1 MKKKILALCLLVGAA
16 LTASARPSVLSLK
29 ESIKDSTI
37 VYPQSF
43 ETNTQE
49 LMKNWYLKN
58 YAVVDRSGANQK
70 DVPTSD
76 QDYIKRLKTMPTVIE
91 MPYNSV
97 VRSYINMYTQRR
109 RQLVEEMLG
118 LSLYYMP
125 FFEQALEKEGM
136 PLELKYLPVIE
147 SALNPDAVSRVGAT
161 GLWQFMLSTAKGMGL
176 EVNSIVDERRDPIR
190 SSEIAAKYLK
200 QLYNIYGD
208 WSLAIA
214 SYNCGP
220 GNVNKALRRAGNSD
234 GKKKDFWDIY
244 FYLPQETRGYVP
256 AFIAANYVM
265 TYYKDHNLGKSL
277 AKKPIITDTIH
288 VNKRIHLEQISAV
301 LNIPIEELRVLNP
314 QYRKDVI
321 PGDIRPYALTLPS
334 QQIYSYIVSE
344 DSIVAHNA
352 ALYARR
358 DVVEP
363 TSQSSVSD
371 NSNTTTKLVTKYHK
385 VGRNETI
392 SNIARKYGVSVSQ
405 IKKWNGLR
413 SNKLKRG
420 QSLKIN
426 TYKRVKVDKSD
437 KEEEVEEAVEETEVA
452 EVTEPAPE
460 KPKKETAS
468 TTTQKEKVEKKA
480 EKTEK
485 KADKTEKTEKTE
497 KKSQPRNPETHKVER
512 GETLASIASQY
523 GVSIADLRSWN
534 DLKSDNIMAGQTLT
548 VDAKKAQASKKKE
561 KEQASPST
569 HTVKSGENLSGIAEK
584 YGVSVA
590 DLRSWND
597 LKNDNIRV
605 GDKLKLKSDG
615 KSSTST
621 KSNSK
626 EETKAEQTH
635 KVKKGETLSS
645 IADKYG
651 VTVDDLRSWN
661 NIKGNNIAADQ
672 NLKVYSDKKASSSKS
687 DKSNKNDKKKS
698 EKKSNK
704 THKVKK
710 GETLGQIA
718 EKYGV
723 GLSKLKKANG
733 ISGTNIQV
741 GQTLKI
747 PQ

>member
-1 MKKKILALCLLVGAA
+1 MKKQILALCLLAGAA
-16 LTASARPSVLSLK
+16 LTSFARPTVLSLK
-29 ESIKDSTI
+29 ESIQDSTI

-43 ETNTQE
+43 ETDTQE

-58 YAVVDRSGANQK
+58 YTVVDRSGAQLK

-76 QDYIKRLKTMPTVIE
+76 KDFIARLKTMPTVIE
-91 MPYNSV
+91 MPYNGV

-125 FFEQALEKEGM
+125 FFEQALEKEGI

-161 GLWQFMLSTAKGMGL
+161 GLWQFMLSTAKGLGL
-176 EVNSIVDERRDPIR
+176 EVNSIIDERRDPIR
-190 SSEIAAKYLK
+190 SSEMAAKYLK

-220 GNVNKALRRAGNSD
+220 GNVNKALRRAGGTAD
-234 GKKKDFWDIY
+234 GAKKDFWDIY

-265 TYYKDHNLGKSL
+265 TYYADHNLGKSL
-277 AKKPIITDTIH
+277 AKRPILTDTIH
-288 VNKRIHLEQISAV
+288 VNKRVHFEQISAV
-301 LNIPIEELRVLNP
+301 LNIPMEELRVLNP
-314 QYRKDVI
+314 QYRKDEI
-321 PGDIRPYALTLPS
+321 PGDIHPYTLTLPS

-358 DVVEP
+358 EVVEP
-363 TSQSSVSD
+363 ANPSTVSD
-371 NSNTTTKLVTKYHK
+371 NTTTTTQLVVKYHK

-392 SNIARKYGVSVSQ
+392 SQVARRYGVSVAQ

-426 TYKRVKVDKSD
+426 TYKKVRV
-437 KEEEVEEAVEETEVA
+437 EQPEPEETETAEAVVA
-452 EVTEPAPE
+452 ETTPAPE
-460 KPKKETAS
+460 KRRQETS
-468 TTTQKEKVEKKA
+468 TTPA
-480 EKTEK
+480 PRKTEK
-485 KADKTEKTEKTE
+485 
-497 KKSQPRNPETHKVER
+497 PRNATSHKVER
-512 GETLASIASQY
+512 GETLASIADQY
-523 GVSIADLRSWN
+523 GVTIANLRDWN
-534 DLKSDNIMAGQTLT
+534 DLKSDNIMAGQTLV
-548 VDAKKAQASKKKE
+548 VDAKKAKKKTE
-561 KEQASPST
+561 PAAPTT
-569 HTVKSGENLSGIAEK
+569 HTVKAGENLSAIADK
-584 YGVSVA
+584 YGVTVA
-590 DLRSWND
+590 DLRDWND
-597 LKNDNIRV
+597 LKSDNIRV

-615 KSSTST
+615 KTSTS
-621 KSNSK
+621 SRRRDN
-626 EETKAEQTH
+626 EP
-635 KVKKGETLSS
+635 
-645 IADKYG
+645 
-651 VTVDDLRSWN
+651 
-661 NIKGNNIAADQ
+661 AAQ
-672 NLKVYSDKKASSSKS
+672 
-687 DKSNKNDKKKS
+687 
-698 EKKSNK
+698 

-718 EKYGV
+718 TKYGVTVDDLRKWNSIKGNNIAAGQDLKVYSDKKVDRKSDKTETPSKKKQKTHKVKKGETLGEIADKYGV

-733 ISGTNIQV
+733 IKGNNIQI

>member
-1 MKKKILALCLLVGAA
+1 MRKQILALCLLAGAA
-16 LTASARPSVLSLK
+16 LTSFARPSVLSLK
-29 ESIKDSTI
+29 ESIQDSTI

-58 YAVVDRSGANQK
+58 YAVVDRSGANLS
-70 DVPTSD
+70 DVPTQD
-76 QDYIKRLKTMPTVIE
+76 QDFIKRLKSMPTVIE
-91 MPYNSV
+91 MPYNGV

-125 FFEQALEKEGM
+125 FFEQALEKEGV

-161 GLWQFMLSTAKGMGL
+161 GLWQFMLSTAKGLGL
-176 EVNSIVDERRDPIR
+176 EVNSIIDERRDPIR
-190 SSEIAAKYLK
+190 SSEMAAKYLK

-220 GNVNKALRRAGNSD
+220 GNVNKALRRAGND
-234 GKKKDFWDIY
+234 TGKKKDFWDIY

-277 AKKPIITDTIH
+277 AKRPILTDTIH
-288 VNKRIHLEQISAV
+288 VTKRVHFEQISSV
-301 LNIPIEELRVLNP
+301 LNIPMEELRVLNP

-321 PGDIRPYALTLPS
+321 PGDIRPYTLTLPS

-363 TSQSSVSD
+363 TSVSSSSD
-371 NSNTTTKLVTKYHK
+371 NGTTTTKLVTKYHK

-392 SNIARKYGVSVSQ
+392 SAVARKYGVSVSS

-413 SNKLKRG
+413 SNRLKRG
-420 QSLKIN
+420 QTLKIN
-426 TYKRVKVDKSD
+426 TYKKVRVETPDKD
-437 KEEEVEEAVEETEVA
+437 EETTVETEEPMMA
-452 EVTEPAPE
+452 ENTAPAQE
-460 KPKKETAS
+460 NKPAKT
-468 TTTQKEKVEKKA
+468 EKV

-485 KADKTEKTEKTE
+485 KEV
-497 KKSQPRNPETHKVER
+497 RNPEYHKVQR
-512 GETLASIASQY
+512 GETLSSIASQY
-523 GVSIADLRSWN
+523 GVTVADLQDWN
-534 DLKSDNIMAGQTLT
+534 NMTNGNVMAGQTLV
-548 VDAKKAQASKKKE
+548 VDAKKAVKKKKE
-561 KEQASPST
+561 TQAAPTT
-569 HTVKSGENLSGIAEK
+569 HTVKSGENLTAIAEK

-590 DLRSWND
+590 DLREWND
-597 LKNDNIRV
+597 LSNDNIRV
-605 GDKLKLKSDG
+605 GDKLKLKADG
-615 KSSTST
+615 KSQ
-621 KSNSK
+621 KSSADKRSSK
-626 EETKAEQTH
+626 SEQSEQTH
-635 KVKKGETLSS
+635 KVKKGETLGK
-645 IADKYG
+645 IAEKYG
-651 VTVDDLRSWN
+651 VSVDDLRKWN
-661 NIKGNNIAADQ
+661 KISGNNIAAGQD
-672 NLKVYSDKKASSSKS
+672 LVVYSDKKVSEKSTSKS
-687 DKSNKNDKKKS
+687 DKSDKSSKNDKKSSSK
-698 EKKSNK
+698 K

-733 ISGTNIQV
+733 ISGNNIQV

-747 PQ
+747 PK

>member
-1 MKKKILALCLLVGAA
+1 MRKQILALCLLAGAA
-16 LTASARPSVLSLK
+16 LTSFARPSVLSLK
-29 ESIKDSTI
+29 ENIQDSTI

-58 YAVVDRSGANQK
+58 YAVVDRSGANLS
-70 DVPTSD
+70 DVPTQD
-76 QDYIKRLKTMPTVIE
+76 QDFIKRLKSMPTVIE
-91 MPYNSV
+91 MPYNGV

-125 FFEQALEKEGM
+125 FFEQALEKEGV

-161 GLWQFMLSTAKGMGL
+161 GLWQFMLSTAKGLGL
-176 EVNSIVDERRDPIR
+176 EVNSIIDERRDPIR
-190 SSEIAAKYLK
+190 SSEMAAKYLK

-220 GNVNKALRRAGNSD
+220 GNVNKALRRAGNATD
-234 GKKKDFWDIY
+234 KKKDFWDIY

-277 AKKPIITDTIH
+277 AKRPILTDTIH
-288 VNKRIHLEQISAV
+288 VNKRIHFEQISSV
-301 LNIPIEELRVLNP
+301 LNIPMEELRVLNP

-321 PGDIRPYALTLPS
+321 PGDIHPYTLTLPS

-363 TSQSSVSD
+363 TSLSASSD
-371 NSNTTTKLVTKYHK
+371 DGGTMTTKLVTKYHK

-392 SNIARKYGVSVSQ
+392 SAVARKYGVSVSS

-420 QSLKIN
+420 QTLKIN
-426 TYKRVKVDKSD
+426 TYKKVRVETPDKD
-437 KEEEVEEAVEETEVA
+437 EENVETEEPMMA
-452 EVTEPAPE
+452 ENTAPAQESKAKEPVSASQSKPAKTE
-460 KPKKETAS
+460 
-468 TTTQKEKVEKKA
+468 KA
-480 EKTEK
+480 EKKEV
-485 KADKTEKTEKTE
+485 
-497 KKSQPRNPETHKVER
+497 RNPEYHKVQR
-512 GETLASIASQY
+512 GETLSSIASQY
-523 GVSIADLRSWN
+523 GVTVADLQDWN
-534 DLKSDNIMAGQTLT
+534 NMTNGNVMAGQTLV
-548 VDAKKAQASKKKE
+548 VDAKKAVKKKDT
-561 KEQASPST
+561 QTAPAT
-569 HTVKSGENLSGIAEK
+569 HTVKSGENLTAIAEK

-590 DLRSWND
+590 DLREWND
-597 LKNDNIRV
+597 LSNDNIRV

-615 KSSTST
+615 KSQKQADKRSG
-621 KSNSK
+621 KS
-626 EETKAEQTH
+626 EQTEQTH
-635 KVKKGETLSS
+635 KVKKGETLGK
-645 IADKYG
+645 IAEKYG
-651 VTVDDLRSWN
+651 VSVDDLRKWN
-661 NIKGNNIAADQ
+661 KISGNNIAAGQD
-672 NLKVYSDKKASSSKS
+672 LVVYSNKKVSEKSTSKS
-687 DKSNKNDKKKS
+687 DKSDKKQSTSK
-698 EKKSNK
+698 K

-710 GETLGQIA
+710 GETLGEIA

-733 ISGTNIQV
+733 ISGNNIQV

-747 PQ
+747 PK

>member
-1 MKKKILALCLLVGAA
+1 MRKQILALCLLAGAA
-16 LTASARPSVLSLK
+16 LTSFARPSVLSLK
-29 ESIKDSTI
+29 ESIQDSTI

-58 YAVVDRSGANQK
+58 YAVVDRSGANLS
-70 DVPTSD
+70 DVPTQD
-76 QDYIKRLKTMPTVIE
+76 QDFIKRLKSMPTVIE
-91 MPYNSV
+91 MPYNGV

-125 FFEQALEKEGM
+125 FFEQALEKEGV

-161 GLWQFMLSTAKGMGL
+161 GLWQFMLSTAKGLGL
-176 EVNSIVDERRDPIR
+176 EVNSIIDERRDPIR
-190 SSEIAAKYLK
+190 SSEMAAKYLK

-220 GNVNKALRRAGNSD
+220 GNVNKALRRAGND
-234 GKKKDFWDIY
+234 TGKKKDFWDIY

-277 AKKPIITDTIH
+277 AKRPILTDTIH
-288 VNKRIHLEQISAV
+288 VTKRVHFEQISSV
-301 LNIPIEELRVLNP
+301 LNIPMEELRVLNP

-321 PGDIRPYALTLPS
+321 PGDIRPYTLTLPS

-363 TSQSSVSD
+363 TSVSSSSD
-371 NSNTTTKLVTKYHK
+371 NGTTTTKLVTKYHK

-392 SNIARKYGVSVSQ
+392 SAVARKYGVSVSS

-413 SNKLKRG
+413 SNRLKRG
-420 QSLKIN
+420 QTLKIN
-426 TYKRVKVDKSD
+426 TYKKVRVETPDKD
-437 KEEEVEEAVEETEVA
+437 EETVEA
-452 EVTEPAPE
+452 EEPMMAENSAPAQENKPAKTEKTDKPA
-460 KPKKETAS
+460 KT
-468 TTTQKEKVEKKA
+468 EKV

-485 KADKTEKTEKTE
+485 KEV
-497 KKSQPRNPETHKVER
+497 RNPEYHKVQR
-512 GETLASIASQY
+512 GETLSSIASQY
-523 GVSIADLRSWN
+523 GVTVADLQDWN
-534 DLKSDNIMAGQTLT
+534 NMTNGNVMAGQTLV
-548 VDAKKAQASKKKE
+548 VDAKKAVKKKKE
-561 KEQASPST
+561 TQAAPTT
-569 HTVKSGENLSGIAEK
+569 HTVKSGENLTAIAEK
-584 YGVSVA
+584 YSVSVA
-590 DLRSWND
+590 DLREWND
-597 LKNDNIRV
+597 LSNDNIRV
-605 GDKLKLKSDG
+605 GDKLKLKADG
-615 KSSTST
+615 KSQ
-621 KSNSK
+621 KSSSDKRSK
-626 EETKAEQTH
+626 SEQTEQTH
-635 KVKKGETLSS
+635 KVKKGETLGK
-645 IADKYG
+645 IAEKYG
-651 VTVDDLRSWN
+651 VSVDDLRKWN
-661 NIKGNNIAADQ
+661 KISGNNIAAGQD
-672 NLKVYSDKKASSSKS
+672 LVVYSDKKVSEKSS
-687 DKSNKNDKKKS
+687 KNDKKSSRK
-698 EKKSNK
+698 K

-733 ISGTNIQV
+733 ISGNNIQV
-741 GQTLKI
+741 GQNRRASHSTTQGGNRATAAALLF
-747 PQ
+747 